1 MGLTVIVVFVAAL
14 GGWLSSG
21 LGGRIRGHRLESPGL
36 AAAAASALFC
46 EPLVASS
53 VPHAYPTALVA
64 SALLML
70 EFGRRNLHVPG
81 VPLVAVGLLLNAIVV
96 VANGSMPVDQVAAT
110 RAGDGSA
117 LTAAGH
123 RHQPAGFGTRMHAL
137 DDRVAV
143 PLPGHREVDS
153 LGDVAIAAG
162 LGLCAWTAVRR
173 RKGVFDP
180 ATPWLLQRA

>member
-1 MGLTVIVVFVAAL
+1 MGLTVIVVFGAAL

-21 LGGRIRGHRLESPGL
+21 LGGRIRGHRLESPWL
-36 AAAAASALFC
+36 APAAASVLFC

-53 VPHAYPTALVA
+53 VPHAYATALLA

-70 EFGRRNLHVPG
+70 DFGRRNLHVPG

-96 VANGSMPVDQVAAT
+96 IANGSMPVEQTAAT
-110 RAGDGSA
+110 RAGDDSV
-117 LTAAGH
+117 LAAADH
-123 RHQPAGFGTRMHAL
+123 RHLPAGFGTALRVL